1 MQQVLTD
8 PIVFVITII
17 MVTTI
22 GFIALAVI
30 GLDKGV
36 VLKSMGGTEF
46 ARGLITYLFAITT
59 IGVAIAVILFALT
72 QPGTESG
79 AASKDIR
86 FDRAKDVLSLLLG
99 VFGTI
104 VGFYFGAEA
113 TQRGRADA
121 QQLQVSTLDLAPQP
135 VAPTGTLMVRAV
147 VRGGVPPY
155 RFAVGR
161 GEEKPR
167 GREFEFPGEGGWIV
181 KQVQLEAPVPEHG
194 QYIRLIVQDFSGNR
208 AEQGAPVKTT
218 T

>member
-1 MQQVLTD
+1 M
-8 PIVFVITII
+8 
-17 MVTTI
+17 
-22 GFIALAVI
+22 
-30 GLDKGV
+30 
-36 VLKSMGGTEF
+36 
-46 ARGLITYLFAITT
+46 
-59 IGVAIAVILFALT
+59 
-72 QPGTESG
+72 
-79 AASKDIR
+79 
-86 FDRAKDVLSLLLG
+86 
-99 VFGTI
+99 
-104 VGFYFGAEA
+104 GFYFGAEA

-194 QYIRLIVQDFSGNR
+194 QYIRLIVQDSSGNR